1 MQDKPHAIAEAR
13 RALEGASHTMA
24 AGFMAEIE
32 RIIGLLGTQRLL
44 RLSLFRFEL
53 DGLPQAAAVKLVDRA
68 LKPHGLV
75 GALPDGGIGFLY
87 LGARGKRNVADLAL
101 VHHMTERLRIEIY
114 RHAQFNG
121 VSLIS
126 SAVVHRWADE
136 VVDAYDLVDGLRQPS
151 VATKAS

>member
-1 MQDKPHAIAEAR
+1 MEDKVHAVAEAR
-13 RALEGASHTMA
+13 RVLEGASQTMA

-44 RLSLFRFEL
+44 RLSLFSFEL

-75 GALPDGGIGFLY
+75 GALPDGRVGFLY
-87 LGARGKRNVADLAL
+87 LGPRCTRNVADLAL

-114 RHAQFNG
+114 RHARFND
-121 VSLIS
+121 VSLMS
-126 SAVVHRWADE
+126 SIVVHRWADE
-136 VVDAYDLVDGLRQPS
+136 VVDAYDLVDGLRQP
-151 VATKAS
+151 VLETKAS